1 MTQLDEAVGR
11 YHKLFEMDRFKDLEW
26 AETLREEIAKRKLTH
41 GSQQVLPVLRPH
53 FISRRQYI
61 NLVKA
66 SESLL
71 SAIDRVKRLALSTP
85 ALLSRM
91 ELLPAEKMLAAVDP
105 RYPFTAVTSLLDT
118 QLSNGSLYFMKFNVG
133 APAGVASSEVLG
145 DIFYNSPIMKEF
157 RKRHDVTKV
166 GGTKHLLH
174 ALLEAYKVFGKK
186 KHPHIAILE
195 FRQPFQVTQTNEYLL
210 LAEGFRKAGFPSE
223 VVSPDQL
230 EYRGNVL
237 RSGNFE
243 IDLIYR
249 RLTVQEFL
257 VRFDLSHP
265 LVRAYKDGAVCMV
278 NSFRA
283 ELAHKRAIFDLLTD
297 ETITSNFPAQERKAI
312 KDHIPWT
319 RVVSATKTTFHD
331 QSVDLPD
338 FIVKNRET
346 LVLRPND
353 IGTDQHAFI
362 GRETDEKGWER
373 ALRTAMRYSYVVQEK
388 VDTNSIP
395 FPLLQYGS
403 LEMRNMQV
411 DVQPHIYLGKV
422 HDCSSWL
429 TDASASG
436 FSTLAGLAPTF
447 ILESKQ

>member
-1 MTQLDEAVGR
+1 MTQLDEAVAR
-11 YHKLFEMDRFKDLEW
+11 YHKLVELDRYKDLQW
-26 AETLREEIAKRKLTH
+26 AEALRDQIKGNKLAQ

-53 FISRRQYI
+53 FITRRQYAS
-61 NLVKA
+61 LVRA
-66 SESLL
+66 SEALL

-118 QLSNGSLYFMKFNVG
+118 QFSNGSLYFMKFNVG

-145 DIFYNSPIMKEF
+145 DIFYNLPIMKEF
-157 RKRHDVTKV
+157 RKRYELTKV
-166 GGTKHLLH
+166 GGTKHLLS
-174 ALLEAYKVFGKK
+174 ALLQAYKAFGKK
-186 KHPHIAILE
+186 RHPRIAILE

-210 LAEGFRKAGFPSE
+210 LAETFRKAGYPAE

-230 EYRGNVL
+230 EYRGGVL
-237 RSGNFE
+237 RSGDYE

-265 LVRAYKDGAVCMV
+265 LVKAYKDGAVCMV

-297 ETITSNFPAQERKAI
+297 ESLTAGFPAAERKAI

-319 RVVSATKTTFHD
+319 RVVSATRTTYKD
-331 QSVDLPD
+331 GAVDLPD

-353 IGTDQHAFI
+353 IGADQHAFI
-362 GRETDEKGWER
+362 GSETDEKGWER
-373 ALRTAMRYSYVVQEK
+373 ALRTAMRYSYVVQERVETK
-388 VDTNSIP
+388 SVP

-403 LEMRNMQV
+403 LEIRNMQV

-422 HDCSSWL
+422 YDCSSWL
-429 TDASASG
+429 TDASSG

-447 ILESKQ
+447 ILESKS